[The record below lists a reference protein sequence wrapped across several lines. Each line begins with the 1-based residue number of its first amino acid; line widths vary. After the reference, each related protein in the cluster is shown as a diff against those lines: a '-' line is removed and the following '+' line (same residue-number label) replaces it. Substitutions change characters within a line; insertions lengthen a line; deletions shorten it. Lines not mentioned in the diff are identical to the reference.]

1 MIYAFYVSGN
11 AGRLKKLIDSNSGVL
26 EKTRVVISDSNQTF
40 GLKNKLKPLNIDYKY
55 FEYLNVEGMNNKL
68 SNFILDQ
75 FNFYKID
82 YCFCFGNHIL
92 KGKLVDVYKNRII
105 NFHPSIL
112 PMFAGRKSVDQA
124 LNNNSTI
131 LLGNTAHFIDK
142 GIDTGPIIMQ
152 SVVQKSFF
160 NNEKYE
166 GILNIQIDMLEQIH
180 HLLEQKK
187 ITFKDNKVVVS
198 IDNHAK
204 PLFFYSS

>member
-1 MIYAFYVSGN
+1 MNYAFYVSGN

-204 PLFFYSS
+204 PVFFYSS

>member
-112 PMFAGRKSVDQA
+112 PMFPGRKSVDQA

>member
-1 MIYAFYVSGN
+1 
-11 AGRLKKLIDSNSGVL
+11 
-26 EKTRVVISDSNQTF
+26 
-40 GLKNKLKPLNIDYKY
+40 
-55 FEYLNVEGMNNKL
+55 MNNKL

-112 PMFAGRKSVDQA
+112 PMFPGRKSVDQA

-204 PLFFYSS
+204 PVFFYSS

>member
-1 MIYAFYVSGN
+1 MNYAFYVSGN

-112 PMFAGRKSVDQA
+112 PMFPGRKSVDQA

-204 PLFFYSS
+204 PVFFYSS